1 MPVPDLAL
9 RNKVAVITGAR
20 RGICRAIALGFA
32 EAGADVAVCDI
43 IDEGELTE
51 VAEAAKRLGRRVVA
65 IKADISK
72 KSDAERIVKTT
83 TDQLGAVDI
92 LLNGAAVTRW
102 VSILDMSEEDWDA
115 FIDVDL
121 KGYFLCSQAAARI
134 MMKQKRGNIMNIA
147 STASFK
153 ALANRGAYGIA
164 KAGVVMLTK
173 VLALEL
179 AQHNIRVNA
188 FAPAM
193 VRTEFARP
201 IWGDPALRK
210 VQEGKTPLGR
220 IADPEDMVGTALF
233 LASDASRYVTGH
245 TVLVDGGFL
254 L

>member
-1 MPVPDLAL
+1 M
-9 RNKVAVITGAR
+9 AVVTGAR
-20 RGICRAIALGFA
+20 RGICKAIALGFA
-32 EAGADVAVCDI
+32 QAGADVALCDI
-43 IDEGELTE
+43 VDEGELSQ
-51 VAEAAKRLGRRVVA
+51 AADAARRFGGRALA
-65 IKADISK
+65 IKADISQMA
-72 KSDAERIVKTT
+72 DAQRIVNTT
-83 TDQLGAVDI
+83 IEQLGSVDI

-115 FIDVDL
+115 FINVDL
-121 KGYFLCSQAAARI
+121 KGYFLCSQAAAKEMI
-134 MMKQKRGNIMNIA
+134 KQGHGNIINIA

-179 AQHNIRVNA
+179 AQHRIRVNA

-201 IWGDPALRK
+201 IWGDPALLK

-220 IADPEDMVGTALF
+220 IAEPEDMVGAALF

-245 TVLVDGGFL
+245 TLLVDGGFL